1 MKKHWTGALGTRSP
15 LDPPMVTP
23 KFLGILKIKTD
34 ISIAYHMVKFSGIL
48 KIKTDISIAY
58 HMKSFMCHL
67 TTNNKL

>member
-1 MKKHWTGALGTRSP
+1 
-15 LDPPMVTP
+15 MVTP

-67 TTNNKL
+67 TTNNKLWSWNGKFKKKRDLH